1 MSDVRVLIVDD
12 QAIIRQGIATMLKY
26 APGIEVVGQ
35 AANGHEAIAR
45 ARELQPDVVLMD
57 VIMPELGGIPATR
70 EIAREM
76 PGVHIIILTT
86 YDADELVFD
95 GVRAGARSYLLKDVD
110 GDRLAEAIRGVMRG
124 EAMLDPKVASKVM
137 AEFQR
142 LAEEMAATAAPAAG
156 AQISP
161 LEPLTPR
168 EEDVLRLLVEGL
180 ANKEIGA
187 RLCLSEGTV
196 KNHVSAIIAKLQAN
210 DRTDAV
216 VTALRRGLAR
226 L

>member
-1 MSDVRVLIVDD
+1 MSDIRVLIVDD
-12 QAIIRQGIATMLKY
+12 QAIIRQGIATMLRY
-26 APGIEVVGQ
+26 APGIKVVGQ
-35 AANGHEAIAR
+35 ATNGREAIDR
-45 ARELQPDVVLMD
+45 ARELRPDVVLMD
-57 VIMPELGGIPATR
+57 VIMPGLGGIPATR

-76 PGVHIIILTT
+76 PGVHVVIVTT

-95 GVRAGARSYLLKDVD
+95 GVRAGAQGYLLKDAD
-110 GDRLAEAIRGVMRG
+110 EEQLAEAIRGAMRG
-124 EAMLDPKVASKVM
+124 EAMLDPKVASKVL

-142 LAEEMAATAAPAAG
+142 LADETAAPAPTA
-156 AQISP
+156 ADAEVAP

-210 DRTDAV
+210 DRTHAV